1 MIGLVQ
7 EVSPVNEIESGKSDG
22 EDDAGVEV
30 GNARTQHLEMSEM
43 LEIREIRTFKSLSLK
58 EGRKSGGGGREFLL

>member
-1 MIGLVQ
+1 MTGLVQ

-30 GNARTQHLEMSEM
+30 GNARAQHLEMSEM
-43 LEIREIRTFKSLSLK
+43 LEIREIRDI
-58 EGRKSGGGGREFLL
+58 